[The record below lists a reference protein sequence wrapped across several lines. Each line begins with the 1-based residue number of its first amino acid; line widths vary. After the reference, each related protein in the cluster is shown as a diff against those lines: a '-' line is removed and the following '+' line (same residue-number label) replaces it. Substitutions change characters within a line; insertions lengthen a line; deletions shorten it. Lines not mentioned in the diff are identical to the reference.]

1 MYKCAFNKHVWQ
13 NSRTPRPGRTEPF
26 VTLQCDQELRRISFE
41 DYGSEI
47 TKITIHIYPPF
58 PYRSMSCIKSMFQ
71 ISCKCKIVNRRRTT
85 TNYRQQVIWVTQVSQ
100 VNQSFYWIWYL
111 MLMFVGWRTQL
122 HWWWWWWWRWSSL
135 SWWWPWW
142 SWWWLNKTTCAFR
155 N

>member
-1 MYKCAFNKHVWQ
+1 MRIQYTCMTKQSHPKTLGAISFIIL
-13 NSRTPRPGRTEPF
+13 TEPF

-47 TKITIHIYPPF
+47 TKITVHIYSPF
-58 PYRSMSCIKSMFQ
+58 PYRSMSYIKSMFQ

-85 TNYRQQVIWVTQVSQ
+85 TNLRQPVIWVTQVSQ

-122 HWWWWWWWRWSSL
+122 HWWWWWWWWKKNRSDKL
-135 SWWWPWW
+135 
-142 SWWWLNKTTCAFR
+142 
-155 N
+155 